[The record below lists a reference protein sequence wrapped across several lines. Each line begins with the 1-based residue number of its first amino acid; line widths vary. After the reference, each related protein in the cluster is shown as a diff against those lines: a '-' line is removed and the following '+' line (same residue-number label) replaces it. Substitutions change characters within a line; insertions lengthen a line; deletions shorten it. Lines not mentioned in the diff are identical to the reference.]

1 MTCWS
6 SQDEVAIHGG
16 STLKFGLIPKDDNDH
31 KTECT
36 FPLSHMQK
44 LLEPQMVC
52 CWLERQ
58 YSGRLMHSAEAVLR
72 SKRSLH
78 CSSWALGSVVI
89 SFCGEHTFSCSYASV
104 TRVSVSEA

>member
-36 FPLSHMQK
+36 FPLSHMQQ
-44 LLEPQMVC
+44 LLEPQMC
-52 CWLERQ
+52 MLE
-58 YSGRLMHSAEAVLR
+58 A
-72 SKRSLH
+72 
-78 CSSWALGSVVI
+78 
-89 SFCGEHTFSCSYASV
+89 
-104 TRVSVSEA
+104 